1 MPPGV
6 SKLHVKKRK
15 APSEESEEHEDSEE
29 QHEEQSLV
37 AGRQRRTAATK
48 SHHAWDTLKPGA
60 KPNLDVE
67 DEVQVGENSSGLISI
82 FILKTKQ

>member
-6 SKLHVKKRK
+6 SKSHVKKRK
-15 APSEESEEHEDSEE
+15 APSEESEGREDSEE
-29 QHEEQSLV
+29 QHEEHSLI

-67 DEVQVGENSSGLISI
+67 DEVQVGENSSGLIST
-82 FILKTKQ
+82 FTLKTSE